1 MDWLCGRG
9 DTDWWEHVDLAV
21 TESCTSNHGG
31 EFVGVDALV
40 LTEEGT
46 EVLGKDAKIEESQ
59 ELTRERTF
67 HCQVFWEL
75 ERLGGG

>member
-1 MDWLCGRG
+1 
-9 DTDWWEHVDLAV
+9 
-21 TESCTSNHGG
+21 
-31 EFVGVDALV
+31 LV